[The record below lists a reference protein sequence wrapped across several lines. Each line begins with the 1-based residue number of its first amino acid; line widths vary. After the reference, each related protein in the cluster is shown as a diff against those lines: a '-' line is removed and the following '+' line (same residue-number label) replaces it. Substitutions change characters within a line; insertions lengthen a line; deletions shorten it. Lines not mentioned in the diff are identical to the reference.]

1 VSLIL
6 HGYWRSSAAYR
17 VRLALNLKGLD
28 YAQVTHDL
36 RAGAQRAPAYVSIA
50 PQGRVPALETDGS
63 VLTQSLAIMEWLDE
77 MYPLPPL
84 LPADPTDRAVV
95 RAMAQLV
102 ACDIHP
108 LNNLPILQWLRTQL
122 NVGEDA
128 VSDWIAHWITQG
140 FAALEVMICRHGGIF
155 AFGDTPT
162 LADCCLVPQLY
173 SAQRYGVDLRDFP
186 QIVAVGEACTAL
198 QPCLEAAPTAQPDAD
213 P

>member
-1 VSLIL
+1 MSLVL

-17 VRLALNLKGLD
+17 VRIALNLKGLN

-36 RAGAQRAPAYVSIA
+36 RTGAQRAPAYVGIA
-50 PQGRVPALETDGS
+50 PQGRVPALETDDG

-77 MYPLPPL
+77 VYPLPPL
-84 LPADPTDRAVV
+84 LPPDPTDRAVV

-108 LNNLPILQWLRTQL
+108 LNNLPVLQWLRSQF
-122 NVGEDA
+122 NADEDA
-128 VSDWIAHWITQG
+128 ISGWIAHWIKQG
-140 FAALEVMICRHGGIF
+140 FAALEVKISRHGGVF
-155 AFGDTPT
+155 AFGDRPT

-173 SAQRYGVDLRDFP
+173 SAQRFGVDLQEFP
-186 QIVAVGEACTAL
+186 KIVAVGEACTAM
-198 QPCLEAAPTAQPDAD
+198 QACVEAGPSAQPDAD